1 MRLVVDTNVVI
12 SALLW
17 GGVPRQLLDAIHQG
31 RASAFAS
38 SELIRE
44 FREVLARERFAATIA
59 RFGKTPQSLA
69 ESYTGVA
76 ILIEPA
82 PLSQLGTLRDPKDA
96 LVLACAVGAQ
106 ADAIVSGDID
116 LGVLK
121 SFLDIPILTPAQC
134 LERMTA

>member
-1 MRLVVDTNVVI
+1 M
-12 SALLW
+12 
-17 GGVPRQLLDAIHQG
+17 G
-31 RASAFAS
+31 RAAEKTARRNPPRRAIAFTS
-38 SELIRE
+38 VELIQE
-44 FREVLARERFAATIA
+44 FRDVLAREKFAATIA
-59 RFGKTPQSLA
+59 RFGETPQSLA

-76 ILIEPA
+76 IVIDPA

-121 SFLDIPILTPAQC
+121 SFVGIPILTPAQC
-134 LERMTA
+134 LERIGA